1 MPEKKEKQAPKIPF
15 PALRREVREMTPEEE
30 EEARRKR
37 LDKIHRKMKRKG
49 GKKKLNRSTAG
60 NAGLFILMGI
70 CGVFMVLPLVMIVNN
85 ALKPL
90 DELYQFPPR
99 IFVRNPSLTNFSDLF
114 VLMNESWVPFS
125 RYILNTIIITVGGM
139 AGHVII
145 ASMAAYPLAKH
156 KFPGKTLLF
165 SMVVL
170 SLMFSWTVTQ
180 IPLYLII
187 SWLGINNTYAALVL
201 PAWAY
206 GMGLYLMKQFM
217 EQLPDSLMESARLQ
231 GANEWQIFWRIV
243 MPNVRPAW
251 LTLAIFQFQQMW
263 GNTGSMFLRN
273 EELKPLQYALQQ
285 ITSGGVSRAGAGAA
299 VTFIIAAVP
308 IIFFLVCQSSIM
320 ETMTTSGMKD

>member
-1 MPEKKEKQAPKIPF
+1 MTAKSNPNAAPLPPKIVK
-15 PALRREVREMTPEEE
+15 LQKKM
-30 EEARRKR
+30 ARKSG
-37 LDKIHRKMKRKG
+37 G
-49 GKKKLNRSTAG
+49 GKKKLNRSRAG
-60 NAGLFILMGI
+60 NTVLFIIMGI
-70 CGVFMVLPLVMIVNN
+70 CGVFMALPLVMIINN

-90 DELYQFPPR
+90 DEIYQFPPR
-99 IFVRNPSLTNFSDLF
+99 IFVRNPSLSNFSDLF

-125 RYILNTIIITVGGM
+125 RYILNTIIITLGGM
-139 AGHVII
+139 IGHVLI

-156 KFPGKTLLF
+156 KFPGRALLF

-170 SLMFSWTVTQ
+170 SMMFSWTVTQ
-180 IPLYLII
+180 IPQYLII
-187 SWLGINNTYAALVL
+187 SWLGINNTYAALIL
-201 PAWAY
+201 PAWSF

-231 GANEWQIFWRIV
+231 GANEWQIYWQII
-243 MPNVRPAW
+243 MPNVKPAW

-263 GNTGSMFLRN
+263 GNTGSMFLRS
-273 EELKPLQYALQQ
+273 EELKPLQYSLQQ

-308 IIFFLVCQSSIM
+308 IIFFLICQSSIL